1 MENESNDGN
10 DLMMPAMEMCAVY
23 EDAERMDRVNA
34 VVVVVVAVVADDE
47 FVVDMGADY
56 ERVAAAAVAVA
67 VAVGDDN
74 EARVERV
81 AAVEVP
87 GSEMS
92 RCEDVRRKVAMI
104 AHCCCCCCGDDVGS

>member
-56 ERVAAAAVAVA
+56 ERVAAAVAVA

-92 RCEDVRRKVAMI
+92 RCEDVRRKAAMI
-104 AHCCCCCCGDDVGS
+104 AHCCCCGDDAGS